1 MTGRQKRELLI
12 LIAIVA
18 VAVIAGSFVRT
29 CSTDETPSAPRPSG
43 SPRIVA
49 TVNDIEVWSE
59 DVDKHFRATM
69 GTLEMN
75 DEEMPQNMRREFRR
89 AALSQIVEE
98 MLLVEGAEARGISVA
113 DEEVASFIDTELR
126 SEFASEEE
134 FLASLKADIGFDL
147 DDLRK
152 MVRPWIIR
160 EEMLEFFAADI
171 EISDEEI
178 NAELKMYEGIL
189 KDHPG
194 GDVPLPSR
202 EEVAASLRRHKAE
215 TEYVLWMDTLMASAV
230 IEILDP
236 ELQTSKPL
244 EGAASQAPE
253 EPGHQDHAECPDADD
268 QPNGTEE

>member
-29 CSTDETPSAPRPSG
+29 CSTDETPSAPRPSV

-59 DVDKHFRATM
+59 DVDKYVRATM
-69 GTLEMN
+69 AAMEMN

-98 MLLVEGAEARGISVA
+98 MLLVEGAEARGVSVT
-113 DEEVASFIDTELR
+113 DEEVVSFIDTELR
-126 SEFASEEE
+126 SEFGSEEE
-134 FLASLKADIGFDL
+134 FLASLEADIGFDL

-160 EEMLEFFAADI
+160 EKMLDLFAADI
-171 EISDEEI
+171 EISEGEI
-178 NAELKMYEGIL
+178 STELKIYEEML
-189 KDHPG
+189 KNHPG
-194 GDVPLPSR
+194 GDVPLPSH
-202 EEVAASLRRHKAE
+202 EEIAANLGHRKAE
-215 TEYVLWMDTLMASAV
+215 TKYKLWMDTLMAGAE

-236 ELQTSKPL
+236 ELQASKPL
-244 EGAASQAPE
+244 EETASQAPE
-253 EPGHQDHAECPDADD
+253 EPGHQDQAERPDVDV
-268 QPNGTEE
+268 QPNDTEE